1 MARAW
6 LWIVRE
12 NFVILA
18 PSPATRAEPSGTCL
32 RENEKLAIPEAGAS
46 GLGKQTVLTDLARYY
61 DVLVDW
67 EKRLAREMPLLRKV
81 LAEVPR
87 NRGIGIHPD
96 MHVGLKPDNP
106 NVLVAGCGTGG
117 HVVAL
122 AREGF
127 EVVGIDSD
135 PAMVEATQKKL
146 DAAAEEI
153 PCPKA
158 SGGSPTLRASARVC
172 AIEDSAALSERF
184 GAALCLGNTLP
195 NLSAPGQLEA
205 AMRALYEVLL
215 PGGIFFTQNLNYDKR
230 WREKSKWFPVLSGRT
245 HAEEV
250 ILFKVAEYN
259 RDFLDFHTIFLVR
272 PVALRP
278 RSGQA
283 SDASTS
289 LSAGR
294 RPSAQQ
300 EWEYRVTISRQI
312 PLFEK
317 ELRTLLERIGFKI
330 VSAWSDYSGAPFD
343 AQDSSDLLLLSR
355 RPGVVPS
362 R

>member
-1 MARAW
+1 M
-6 LWIVRE
+6 
-12 NFVILA
+12 
-18 PSPATRAEPSGTCL
+18 PS
-32 RENEKLAIPEAGAS
+32 
-46 GLGKQTVLTDLARYY
+46 DLARYY

-67 EKRLAREMPLLRKV
+67 EKRLAREIPLLRKI

-87 NRGIGIHPD
+87 NRGIGTHPD

-135 PAMVEATQKKL
+135 PAMVEVAQKKL
-146 DAAAEEI
+146 DAAAAAI
-153 PCPKA
+153 R
-158 SGGSPTLRASARVC
+158 RAEGPPWRTRVELC
-172 AIEDSAALSERF
+172 AIEESARLGERF

-205 AMRALYEVLL
+205 ALRALYEVLL

-230 WREKSKWFPVLSGRT
+230 WREKTKWFPLLTGRT
-245 HAEEV
+245 DAEEV

-259 RDFLDFHTIFLVR
+259 REFLDFHAIFLVR

-278 RSGQA
+278 AAAGSGQA

-300 EWEYRVTISRQI
+300 EWEYRVNTSRQI
-312 PLFEK
+312 PLFHE
-317 ELRTLLERIGFKI
+317 ELGALLKRIGFEI
-330 VSAWSDYSGAPFD
+330 VSSWSDYSGAPFD
-343 AQDSSDLLLLSR
+343 AQSSSDLLLVARRSR
-355 RPGVVPS
+355 RWSDVEIS
-362 R
+362 